1 MISADRQKL
10 ILEYLR
16 QKETVLSSA
25 LAKEFGVTLMTIGR
39 DLKQLEEKGLLVR
52 THGGAMLPGFME
64 AETSYAKKKS
74 SAIEVKRRLAAAAL
88 PFLHPGMTLFLD
100 AGTTTYEIAE
110 QLVSEKINDLTVI
123 TNYLRIAL
131 LLYPSK
137 ELRTI
142 MLGGRILRETGG
154 VAGAL
159 AAEELASY
167 VIDLAIL
174 GTSAVTDD
182 LYLVVPTEAKMMFK
196 RQAMEKSGAAIL
208 VADHTKFHKKKCYK
222 VAPLQ
227 AFTHIITDVKEDAL
241 VQAGLEEKLI
251 IA

>member
-74 SAIEVKRRLAAAAL
+74 RAIDVKRRLAAAAL

-110 QLVSEKINDLTVI
+110 QLVSEKLNDLTVI
-123 TNYLRIAL
+123 TNDLRIAL

-182 LYLVVPTEAKMMFK
+182 LYLVGEERRGHPGRGSHEVP
-196 RQAMEKSGAAIL
+196 
-208 VADHTKFHKKKCYK
+208 
-222 VAPLQ
+222 
-227 AFTHIITDVKEDAL
+227 
-241 VQAGLEEKLI
+241 
-251 IA
+251 

>member
-74 SAIEVKRRLAAAAL
+74 RAIDVKRRLAAAAL

-110 QLVSEKINDLTVI
+110 QLVSEKLNDLTVI
-123 TNYLRIAL
+123 TNDLRIAL

-137 ELRTI
+137 EPRTI
-142 MLGGRILRETGG
+142 MLGGRILREMGG

-159 AAEELASY
+159 AAEELAS
-167 VIDLAIL
+167 LL
-174 GTSAVTDD
+174 LMTSRGQMFRGACEEAGAFCLQPVFAARRAGSGCAVLFD
-182 LYLVVPTEAKMMFK
+182 
-196 RQAMEKSGAAIL
+196 
-208 VADHTKFHKKKCYK
+208 
-222 VAPLQ
+222 
-227 AFTHIITDVKEDAL
+227 
-241 VQAGLEEKLI
+241 GLEGRDAAGGLPPRLRCVHVLGERHGFL
-251 IA
+251 

>member
-110 QLVSEKINDLTVI
+110 QLVSEKLNDLTVI
-123 TNYLRIAL
+123 TNDLRIAL

-196 RQAMEKSGAAIL
+196 RQAMKKSGAGR
-208 VADHTKFHKKKCYK
+208 
-222 VAPLQ
+222 APWNQ
-227 AFTHIITDVKEDAL
+227 TAARSSIQTMTR
-241 VQAGLEEKLI
+241 
-251 IA
+251 

>member
-123 TNYLRIAL
+123 TNDLRIAL

-167 VIDLAIL
+167 VKIGRAH
-174 GTSAVTDD
+174 V
-182 LYLVVPTEAKMMFK
+182 
-196 RQAMEKSGAAIL
+196 
-208 VADHTKFHKKKCYK
+208 
-222 VAPLQ
+222 
-227 AFTHIITDVKEDAL
+227 
-241 VQAGLEEKLI
+241 
-251 IA
+251 